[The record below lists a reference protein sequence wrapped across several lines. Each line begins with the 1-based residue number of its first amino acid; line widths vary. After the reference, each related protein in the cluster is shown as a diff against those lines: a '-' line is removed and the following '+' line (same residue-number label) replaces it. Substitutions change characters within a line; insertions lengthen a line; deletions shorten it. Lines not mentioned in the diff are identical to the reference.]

1 MNRNPATGE
10 VFGVSVDLARVLAQ
24 ELGVAAEL
32 VVFDAAAKSVDAVK
46 AGQADIGF
54 FAVDPLRS
62 DGVRFSAPY
71 VQIEGAYLVRNAS
84 GLSDNAQVDR
94 AGTRVMVG
102 KGSAYDL
109 YLTRELKAATILR
122 APTSPAV
129 VDSFIAENA
138 DVAAGAKQQL
148 QADAARLP
156 GLRLLPGRFMVIEQ
170 AMGVQANRGEAAQ
183 ALLRAFVERA
193 KASGFVARR
202 CIPHSFGRQTT
213 ILSCCSPSRRTHDH
227 HPSQLLQRGVFHLA
241 SDVRSVF
248 GRQRPGP
255 GRRQI
260 HRHGVHH
267 LDRAIGPLRPSAAG
281 SQAGRGCGC
290 AVAGAGHRAQGD
302 ADVVFMHDQVAEEK
316 FLAEGFG
323 LKRLPVMHNDFVVI
337 GPKADPVG
345 VDLAAAKPAGYK
357 DCGMGLALPHYQSL
371 SPRCNLASISCWN
384 SGGP

>member
-1 MNRNPATGE
+1 MNHLFSRRQMLTNTITTLSAVPFFGIAGCATPAAVSPELVKAFAPTGKLRASINLGNPILANRNAATGE
-10 VFGVSVDLARVLAQ
+10 VFGVSVDLARALAQ
-24 ELGVAAEL
+24 ELGIAVEL

-94 AGTRVMVG
+94 AGTTVMVG

-109 YLTRELKAATILR
+109 FLSRELKAAKILR

-138 DVAAGAKQQL
+138 DVAAGVKQQL

-183 ALLRAFVERA
+183 AVLRAFVERA
-193 KASGFVARR
+193 KASGFVAA
-202 CIPHSFGRQTT
+202 S
-213 ILSCCSPSRRTHDH
+213 
-227 HPSQLLQRGVFHLA
+227 LQK
-241 SDVRSVF
+241 
-248 GRQRPGP
+248 
-255 GRRQI
+255 
-260 HRHGVHH
+260 HGIKG
-267 LDRAIGPLRPSAAG
+267 AIVAPAA
-281 SQAGRGCGC
+281 
-290 AVAGAGHRAQGD
+290 
-302 ADVVFMHDQVAEEK
+302 
-316 FLAEGFG
+316 
-323 LKRLPVMHNDFVVI
+323 
-337 GPKADPVG
+337 
-345 VDLAAAKPAGYK
+345 
-357 DCGMGLALPHYQSL
+357 
-371 SPRCNLASISCWN
+371 
-384 SGGP
+384 